1 MRCRIV
7 ALCASGES
15 DVAIGKQMSVNRK
28 TVALWRNR
36 FLEQGLDGLWEIA
49 PGRGRKPTFGFDK
62 VSAIVDATLRS
73 KPVGQT
79 HWSCRE
85 MAKSQSASKSTVH
98 NIWNAHNLQ
107 PHRVKRFKLSRDPRF
122 LEKMTDVV
130 GLHLNPP
137 QNAIMLCVDEKSQIQ
152 ALDRT
157 QPGLPL
163 KKGRGLRTRAL
174 FSDGRRDGLRLR

>member
-15 DVAIGKQMSVNRK
+15 DVAIGKQLSVNRK

-36 FLEQGLDGLWEIA
+36 FLEQGLEGLWEIA

-107 PHRVKRFKLSRDPRF
+107 PHRVKRFKLSCDPRF
-122 LEKMTDVV
+122 LRGGIVLESATERDRASRGRKES
-130 GLHLNPP
+130 NPGAGSNTARLASEEGP
-137 QNAIMLCVDEKSQIQ
+137 LAANLGTIQ
-152 ALDRT
+152 
-157 QPGLPL
+157 
-163 KKGRGLRTRAL
+163 
-174 FSDGRRDGLRLR
+174 